1 MNDQIAH
8 CLLITLLLT
17 ILYICIFVALM
28 PALDLTDCFE
38 VRILSD
44 KLSLEAIVGFY

>member
-17 ILYICIFVALM
+17 IWYVCIFVALM

-38 VRILSD
+38 F
-44 KLSLEAIVGFY
+44 SLTNSVLRQ